1 MLAAAAAAAIT
12 IKQLLLLL
20 WLAFACKDKCRTQHT
35 LGYRGTDETAAI
47 RQQLLLPPKLCA
59 AFTQVSIAVVVRQL
73 QLLRLLFACRN
84 D

>member
-12 IKQLLLLL
+12 IKQLLLL

-35 LGYRGTDETAAI
+35 LGYTGTDETAAI

-59 AFTQVSIAVVVRQL
+59 AFTQVSIAVVVTQL